1 MEHIIGQGGGAAM
14 GMPALG
20 TLPVIKCPTCGS
32 ICFENVFLLRVL
44 SALQSPNGQ
53 ENIIPEPTF
62 RCTRCGYIHGGISDE
77 NKDSQPEEK
86 PNEEEPDK
94 NDDGPKEGKLK
105 LV

>member
-20 TLPVIKCPTCGS
+20 TLPVIKCPTCGG

-62 RCTRCGYIHGGISDE
+62 RCTKCGYILGGISDGSDKE
-77 NKDSQPEEK
+77 DKNEDSQPEESK
-86 PNEEEPDK
+86 DD
-94 NDDGPKEGKLK
+94 NDAEEGKLK